1 MFRGFSD
8 PYTCE
13 IEEEPGYAWRVTLK
27 KEPYRDLASGSS
39 LSMQESVLAACVA
52 MAKLKKQSR
61 SDQSADPGLTEGIT
75 RLSEARSRAER
86 F

>member
-13 IEEEPGYAWRVTLK
+13 IEEEPGYAWRVILK

-39 LSMQESVLAACVA
+39 ASMQESVLAACVA
-52 MAKLKKQSR
+52 MAALKKQSR
-61 SDQSADPGLTEGIT
+61 SDQNADSRLPAGIT
-75 RLSEARSRAER
+75 RLSEIRLRK
-86 F
+86 